1 MRAYLGIDI
10 GTYESKGV
18 LVDADGQVLAM
29 AARPHRMLVPE
40 PGFAEHRPV
49 EDWWGDFTHL
59 SRRLIAESGID
70 ARDIRAVG
78 TSAIGPCMLPLD
90 EAGAPLMNAV
100 LYSVDTRAHRE
111 IAELTD
117 RLGADRIL
125 TRCGNALT
133 TQSVG
138 PKILWLRRNRP
149 DIFARTRRIVT
160 STSYLVLRL
169 TGACPI
175 DHYTASTWGPHY
187 LIDERCW
194 SDELAADIAPS
205 ALLPDLAWPTDIAGT
220 VTAAAAAET
229 GLAPG
234 TPVIVGTV
242 DAAAEALSVGVRE
255 DGDMMMM
262 VGSSIFIIEITK
274 ERVSDRRL
282 WSAPWLFPHQNAAM
296 AMLATAGT
304 LTHWFRDTIGRDL
317 DPATALPML
326 AQEAASSPPGA
337 NGLVCL
343 PYFAGIQT
351 PWHDPA
357 ARGAFVGLDLSHGRA
372 DLIRALLEGMALAT
386 RQIVETF
393 AEVGQA
399 PRRVFAVGGGT
410 RNAPWSQAMSDA
422 GGYTQI
428 LRARTT
434 GASYGDAFLAA
445 LAIGD
450 VAPDAIERWNTIAG
464 EVRPDPALRGLY
476 DTRYA
481 TFLALQE
488 ATRRLHGSSV
498 TGKTGAAD

>member
-18 LVDADGQVLAM
+18 LVDRDGQVLAM
-29 AARPHRMLVPE
+29 VTRPHGMIVPE

-49 EDWWGDFTHL
+49 EDWWADFTDL
-59 SRRLIAESGID
+59 SRRLIAQSGVQPG
-70 ARDIRAVG
+70 DIKAVG

-100 LYSVDTRAHRE
+100 LYSVDTRAERE
-111 IAELTD
+111 IADLTAS
-117 RLGADRIL
+117 LGADRIL
-125 TRCGNALT
+125 ARCGNALT

-149 DIFARTRRIVT
+149 DIFARTSRIVT
-160 STSYLVLRL
+160 STTYLVQRL
-169 TGACPI
+169 TGACLI

-187 LIDERCW
+187 LIDERRW
-194 SDELAADIAPS
+194 SDDLAADIAS
-205 ALLPDLAWPTDIAGT
+205 ASLLPDLAWATDIAGT
-220 VTAAAAAET
+220 VTPEAAAET
-229 GLAPG
+229 GLAVG
-234 TPVIVGTV
+234 TPVIAGTV
-242 DAAAEALSVGVRE
+242 DAAAEALSVGVLAE
-255 DGDMMMM
+255 GDLMLM

-304 LTHWFRDTIGRDL
+304 LTHWFRDQLGRDL
-317 DPATALPML
+317 DPATAMPLL
-326 AQEAASSPPGA
+326 AQEAAASPPGA
-337 NGLVCL
+337 NGVVSL
-343 PYFAGIQT
+343 PFFAGVQT
-351 PWHDPA
+351 PFHDPA
-357 ARGAFVGLDLSHGRA
+357 ARGAFFGLDLSHTRS
-372 DLIRALLEGMALAT
+372 DLIRALLEGMAFAT
-386 RQIVETF
+386 RQIFETF
-393 AEVGQA
+393 AEVGQV

-428 LRARTT
+428 LRSRTT

-450 VAPDAIERWNTIAG
+450 VSADTIEAWNAEAG
-464 EVRPDPALRGLY
+464 RITPEPSLRPLY
-476 DTRYA
+476 DERYA
-481 TFLALQE
+481 TFVALQE
-488 ATRRLHGSSV
+488 ASRGLRPSTRRATPPS
-498 TGKTGAAD
+498 